1 MSMKNKILRLGSLT
15 IKVFMSLLVVII
27 LSTSVVGEV
36 RATQAPS
43 SVGVSTPEQ
52 VDHTYFLIL
61 ELVEIPK
68 EEETV
73 RLTVTVYDNVT
84 KEPIG
89 EIVVE
94 LYYEQAKDPIT
105 GSDGWYLTD
114 VDGNI
119 VYELSEDTIGDWY
132 HFEVNTPGYYPY
144 YGDEFELT
152 GDMHIDIYLD
162 PVDDEIVPE
171 PEPEPEL
178 EPEVK
183 PEPKPEPE
191 PEVKPEPEPEAKP
204 EPESEPEPEVMPE
217 KGDSDIPKTGDST
230 AISFYLSL
238 SVIALVFILLLLF
251 KKDDDDEDNEN
262 IN

>member
-1 MSMKNKILRLGSLT
+1 MSMKNKILRLGSLAT
-15 IKVFMSLLVVII
+15 KVFMSLLVVII
-27 LSTSVVGEV
+27 LSTSVVIEV

-61 ELVEIPK
+61 ELAEIPE

-119 VYELSEDTIGDWY
+119 LYELSEDTLGDWY

-152 GDMHIDIYLD
+152 GDMHFDIYLD

-171 PEPEPEL
+171 PEPEPEPDEEL
-178 EPEVK
+178 
-183 PEPKPEPE
+183 
-191 PEVKPEPEPEAKP
+191 EPEPEATP
-204 EPESEPEPEVMPE
+204 E
-217 KGDSDIPKTGDST
+217 DDTSDIPKTGDASR
-230 AISFYLSL
+230 ISFHLFICVL
-238 SVIALVFILLLLF
+238 ALGFIIFLLF
-251 KKDDDDEDNEN
+251 KKDEDENEDTE
-262 IN
+262 